1 VPARASGFK
10 SPFGHSYGG
19 SIYVEITRVNLK
31 DALSLIREIPDFPEP
46 GILFR
51 DITPL
56 LADAQG
62 FSLVVDELLTF
73 NSTRAQ
79 FAGIEARGFIF
90 ASAMASRSASGFI
103 PIRKSGKLPA
113 MVYSEKYALEY
124 GEATLEIHRDALS
137 SSKKVVLVDD
147 VLATGGTMEAAIKLV
162 HQAGGEVIGAV
173 ALLEISALGGRERL
187 IGNFPQIKIDA
198 LVSA

>member
-1 VPARASGFK
+1 MPARASGFK

-19 SIYVEITRVNLK
+19 AIYVGITRVNLK

-56 LADAQG
+56 LANPQG
-62 FSLVVDELLTF
+62 FSVVVDELLAF

-90 ASAMASRSASGFI
+90 ASAMAIRSSSGFI

-113 MVYSEKYALEY
+113 MVFSEKYALEY
-124 GEATLEIHRDALS
+124 GEATLEIHQDALS
-137 SSKKVVLVDD
+137 TGNKIIIVDD
-147 VLATGGTMEAAIKLV
+147 VLATGGTLEAAIKLV
-162 HQAGGEVIGAV
+162 HQAGGEVVGAV

-187 IGNFPQIKIDA
+187 NVNFPQIKIDA

>member
-1 VPARASGFK
+1 MPARASGFK

-19 SIYVEITRVNLK
+19 AIYVEITRVNLK

-56 LADAQG
+56 LANPQG
-62 FSLVVDELLTF
+62 FSVVVDQLLAF
-73 NSTRAQ
+73 NSACTQ

-90 ASAMASRSASGFI
+90 ASAMAIRSNSGFI

-124 GEATLEIHRDALS
+124 GEATLEIHQDALS
-137 SSKKVVLVDD
+137 TLNKIVIVDD
-147 VLATGGTMEAAIKLV
+147 VLATGGTLEAAIKLV
-162 HQAGGEVIGAV
+162 HQAGGIVEGAV
-173 ALLEISALGGRERL
+173 ALLEITALGGRERL
-187 IGNFPQIKIDA
+187 NSRFPHIKIDA